1 MNISKELKKIERFDL
16 VSFDVFD
23 TLIVRSV
30 PLPKDIFLLAGQS
43 VLGSLGESTQF
54 QSARILAECEARNK
68 SQTGEVSIDEIYSS
82 LEGYPIDVRDNLK
95 EAELRAEM
103 ESCRPREEVVALFNS
118 VKDKGKDIVLISD
131 MYLSSSFIGR
141 MLSKCGIDGMKGVF
155 VSNELGCDK
164 RSGRLFSEVRKKMSN
179 FKGKQLHYGD
189 SFKADYLGALK
200 AGIKPRF
207 VFKRNF
213 LRMLWKKII

>member
-1 MNISKELKKIERFDL
+1 
-16 VSFDVFD
+16 
-23 TLIVRSV
+23 
-30 PLPKDIFLLAGQS
+30 
-43 VLGSLGESTQF
+43 
-54 QSARILAECEARNK
+54 
-68 SQTGEVSIDEIYSS
+68 
-82 LEGYPIDVRDNLK
+82 
-95 EAELRAEM
+95 M
-103 ESCRPREEVVALFNS
+103 ESCRPREEIVALFNS

-179 FKGKQLHYGD
+179 FNGKQLHYGD
-189 SFKADYLGALK
+189 SLKADYLGALK

-207 VFKRNF
+207 IFKRNF